1 MGKNPF
7 SPKYKSIW
15 DKDIELAKMK
25 GHKVGRFVI
34 AYEPS
39 FFFLAETY
47 EPSLNC
53 TDRNVVIWHTSRLL
67 GKPCFNIP
75 FLLTI

>member
-1 MGKNPF
+1 MGQNAGFFFIFIYKMGKNPF

-25 GHKVGRFVI
+25 GYKVGSFVI

-39 FFFLAETY
+39 LELY
-47 EPSLNC
+47 
-53 TDRNVVIWHTSRLL
+53 
-67 GKPCFNIP
+67 
-75 FLLTI
+75 